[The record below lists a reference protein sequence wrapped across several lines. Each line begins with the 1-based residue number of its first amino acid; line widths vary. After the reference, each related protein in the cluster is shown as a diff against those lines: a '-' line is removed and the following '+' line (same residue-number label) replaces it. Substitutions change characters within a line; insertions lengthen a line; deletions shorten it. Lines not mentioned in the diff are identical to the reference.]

1 MIRLAGAALVVGA
14 AALMGEAKAGEV
26 REQYTRLLGLQ
37 RVICSLQGEM
47 GYARSYLGEIFARI
61 GAQEEEP
68 YRSWLLE
75 LSREL
80 ERRKGGSFHRIWE
93 ESIKRH
99 LKDIRLPTRELDR
112 LKSLGLELGS
122 ADLKLQLRTM
132 ELYLEQLTRTLE
144 ETREE
149 MRTRVRLCRCL
160 GVMGGMFVAV
170 LLL

>member
-1 MIRLAGAALVVGA
+1 
-14 AALMGEAKAGEV
+14 
-26 REQYTRLLGLQ
+26 
-37 RVICSLQGEM
+37 M
-47 GYARSYLGEIFARI
+47 GYARSHLGEIFARI

-68 YRSWLLE
+68 YKSWLLE

-80 ERRKGGSFHRIWE
+80 ERRKSGTFHRIWE

-160 GVMGGMFVAV
+160 GVMGGIFVAV

>member
-112 LKSLGLELGS
+112 LKSLGLELRRAEDQGKAVPVPWRDGRDVCGS
-122 ADLKLQLRTM
+122 PAV
-132 ELYLEQLTRTLE
+132 
-144 ETREE
+144 
-149 MRTRVRLCRCL
+149 VRG
-160 GVMGGMFVAV
+160 GVHECKPDI
-170 LLL
+170 